1 MYLKRIST
9 ISERRSIG
17 KSYFIHK
24 LNSDALIAGLEAM
37 ELKMIAPTQY
47 LLLELITVYIAEG
60 INDLTVRKAL
70 LNQYGIEIGG
80 GLGEF
85 KGKVRRMGLMGYSSR
100 KENVILLLA

>member
-1 MYLKRIST
+1 
-9 ISERRSIG
+9 
-17 KSYFIHK
+17 
-24 LNSDALIAGLEAM
+24 
-37 ELKMIAPTQY
+37 MIVPTQY
-47 LLLELITVYIAEG
+47 LLLELNTVYIAEG

-100 KENVILLLA
+100 KENVILLIAWLESILKKFGHITDKSANS